1 MFDNQKIF
9 GIKIIFFFIII
20 ATAFILRIY
29 NLNFEDYWFDE
40 QASFWVADP
49 SLTLS
54 ETLERG
60 KKLDQGTSIVFNLI
74 LKTFFSLFG
83 YNPQIGRYFPFIFGL
98 LAIPALCY
106 LTFQIRQDKSYLLVG
121 ILSSINFYLISYSQE
136 VRVYSLV
143 FFLSI
148 LSLILFFKLI
158 ENENEIKKKKYFYSF
173 FYIIITLLGLCL
185 HIFFFIIIFSQLTF
199 LCLNF
204 LFRGQKKI
212 FNILCVLIIPILYLL
227 LMYENLLAQMGIKD
241 FWIQQVNLEFFYNFF
256 FSRFFGSK
264 IMGAI
269 YLVVLIY
276 LLYVSKEKIFNFKNK
291 DFLLILILFFSYVL
305 PLLYSLYKQPVLTD
319 RYIIF
324 VLVPIFVLIS
334 VFVLEI
340 KNSRTKYIILT
351 IVLVSSFANN
361 YIEIFDRKKTKPQF
375 NKVIEY
381 ISQSKIKNIVIK
393 TNLDIIEKII
403 INYSKNT
410 FNSKKDNINFLN
422 SELDYSELKEIW
434 LLCYK
439 PINNFDCSSEPYA
452 FSNWV
457 KVDNVEYKL
466 INASLYKK

>member
-324 VLVPIFVLIS
+324 VLVPIFILIS

>member
-324 VLVPIFVLIS
+324 VLVPIFILIS

-410 FNSKKDNINFLN
+410 FNSKKNNINFLN

>member
-1 MFDNQKIF
+1 MKLKKKNIF
-9 GIKIIFFFIII
+9 TLFFI
-20 ATAFILRIY
+20 
-29 NLNFEDYWFDE
+29 
-40 QASFWVADP
+40 
-49 SLTLS
+49 SLLPYS
-54 ETLERG
+54 G
-60 KKLDQGTSIVFNLI
+60 FV
-74 LKTFFSLFG
+74 
-83 YNPQIGRYFPFIFGL
+83 YIF
-98 LAIPALCY
+98 
-106 LTFQIRQDKSYLLVG
+106 
-121 ILSSINFYLISYSQE
+121 
-136 VRVYSLV
+136 
-143 FFLSI
+143 
-148 LSLILFFKLI
+148 
-158 ENENEIKKKKYFYSF
+158 
-173 FYIIITLLGLCL
+173 
-185 HIFFFIIIFSQLTF
+185 FFFIIIFSQLTF

-324 VLVPIFVLIS
+324 VLVPIFILIS

>member
-49 SLTLS
+49 SLTFS

-158 ENENEIKKKKYFYSF
+158 EKENEIKKKKYFYSF

-204 LFRGQKKI
+204 LFREKNII

-227 LMYENLLAQMGIKD
+227 LMYENLLAQIGIKD

-276 LLYVSKEKIFNFKNK
+276 LVYVNKEKIFNLNNKN
-291 DFLLILILFFSYVL
+291 FLLILILFFSYVL
-305 PLLYSLYKQPVLTD
+305 PLLYSLYKQPILTD

-324 VLVPIFVLIS
+324 VLVPIFILIS

-361 YIEIFDRKKTKPQF
+361 YIEIFDRKKTKPEF

-393 TNLDIIEKII
+393 TNLDMIEKII

-410 FNSKKDNINFLN
+410 LNSKKDNINFLN

>member
-40 QASFWVADP
+40 QARFWVADP
-49 SLTLS
+49 SLTFS

-60 KKLDQGTSIVFNLI
+60 KKLDQGTSIVFNLL
-74 LKTFFSLFG
+74 LKTFFSLFD
-83 YNPQIGRYFPFIFGL
+83 YNPLIGRYFPFIFGL

-143 FFLSI
+143 FLISI

-158 ENENEIKKKKYFYSF
+158 EKENEYKKKKYFYSF
-173 FYIIITLLGLCL
+173 FYIIISLFGVCL
-185 HIFFFIIIFSQLTF
+185 HIFFFIIIFSQFIF

-204 LFRGQKKI
+204 LFKEKKII
-212 FNILCVLIIPILYLL
+212 FNILCVLVIPILYLL

-241 FWIQQVNLEFFYNFF
+241 FWIQQVNLDFFYNFF

-269 YLVVLIY
+269 YLLVLIY
-276 LLYVSKEKIFNFKNK
+276 LVYINREKIFNLGDKN
-291 DFLLILILFFSYVL
+291 FLLILIIFFSYAL
-305 PLLYSLYKQPVLTD
+305 PLLYSLYKQPILTD

-324 VLVPIFVLIS
+324 ILVPIFILIS
-334 VFVLEI
+334 VFILEI
-340 KNSRTKYIILT
+340 KNSKTKYIILT
-351 IVLVSSFANN
+351 IILASSFANN
-361 YIEIFDRKKTKPQF
+361 YIEIFNRKKTKPEF

-381 ISQSKIKNIVIK
+381 ISKTKVKDIVIK
-393 TNLDIIEKII
+393 TNLDMIEKMT
-403 INYSKNT
+403 INYSKNIL
-410 FNSKKDNINFLN
+410 NSKKNNITFLN
-422 SELDYSELKEIW
+422 SKFDYSELENIW

-439 PINNFDCSSEPYA
+439 PINNFDCSPKPYA
-452 FSNWV
+452 LSNWE

>member
-1 MFDNQKIF
+1 MFANKKIF
-9 GIKIIFFFIII
+9 KNKIIFFLIII
-20 ATAFILRIY
+20 STAFILRIY

-49 SLTLS
+49 SLTFS

-60 KKLDQGTSIVFNLI
+60 KKLDQGTGIVFNLL
-74 LKTFFSLFG
+74 LKTFFSLFD
-83 YNPQIGRYFPFIFGL
+83 YNPQIGRYFPFTFGL
-98 LAIPALCY
+98 LSIPALCY
-106 LTFQIRQDKSYLLVG
+106 LTLQLKQDKSYLLVG

-143 FFLSI
+143 FLISI

-158 ENENEIKKKKYFYSF
+158 EKENEYKKKKYFYSF
-173 FYIIITLLGLCL
+173 FYIIISLFGVCL
-185 HIFFFIIIFSQLTF
+185 HIFFFIIIFSQFIF

-204 LFRGQKKI
+204 LFKEKKII
-212 FNILCVLIIPILYLL
+212 FNILCVLVIPILYLL

-241 FWIQQVNLEFFYNFF
+241 FWIQQVNLDFFYNFF

-269 YLVVLIY
+269 YLLVLIY
-276 LLYVSKEKIFNFKNK
+276 LVYINREKIFNLGDKN
-291 DFLLILILFFSYVL
+291 FLLILVIFFSYAL
-305 PLLYSLYKQPVLTD
+305 PLLYSLYKQPILTD

-324 VLVPIFVLIS
+324 ILVPIFILIS
-334 VFVLEI
+334 VFILEI
-340 KNSRTKYIILT
+340 KNSKTKYIILT
-351 IVLVSSFANN
+351 IILASSFTNN
-361 YIEIFDRKKTKPQF
+361 YIEIFNRKKTKPEF

-381 ISQSKIKNIVIK
+381 ISKTKVKDIVIK
-393 TNLDIIEKII
+393 TNLDMIEKMT
-403 INYSKNT
+403 INYSKNIL
-410 FNSKKDNINFLN
+410 NSKKNNITFLN
-422 SELDYSELKEIW
+422 SKFDYSELENIW

-439 PINNFDCSSEPYA
+439 PINNFDCSPKPYA
-452 FSNWV
+452 FSNWE